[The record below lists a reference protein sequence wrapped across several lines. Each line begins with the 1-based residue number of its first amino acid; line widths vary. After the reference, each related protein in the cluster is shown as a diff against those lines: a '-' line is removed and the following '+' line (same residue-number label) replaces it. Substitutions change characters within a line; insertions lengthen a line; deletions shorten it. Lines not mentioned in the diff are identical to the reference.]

1 MSAAS
6 IPHARKVWNAFA
18 WVLYAFDFV
27 LVWIAFPSLLARLG
41 FRVWFFSRAGS
52 RIGLSVFGIRV
63 EIQGLENV
71 RSLSGVAFVAN
82 HRSWFD
88 QLAMCSALPHPLCF
102 LANVKYFRYPFL
114 GRAMRLYGHV
124 PVDPA
129 RTPRIDD
136 RSREALVETLQA
148 GGNLAVF
155 PEGTRNTDAALLPFE
170 RGIFRIAAR
179 AGAPVVPLWILGSGE
194 VYPRQAPLL
203 SVRSGVI
210 RIVVGKPSWAQ
221 EGDWEAHA
229 RDVETEFRRVYARET
244 GGGK

>member
-1 MSAAS
+1 MTATTV
-6 IPHARKVWNAFA
+6 PPARKVWNAFA
-18 WVLYAFDFV
+18 WMLYAIDFV

-41 FRVWFFSRAGS
+41 FGVWFFSRVGS
-52 RIGLSVFGIRV
+52 RIGLAVFGIGL
-63 EIQGLENV
+63 EIRGLENV
-71 RSLSGVAFVAN
+71 RSLSGVVFVAN

-88 QLAMCSALPHPLCF
+88 QLAMCSALPHPLRF

-129 RTPRIDD
+129 KSPRIDERVRD
-136 RSREALVETLQA
+136 ALVETLKG

-155 PEGTRNTDAALLPFE
+155 PEGTRNTGSDLLPFE

-194 VYPRQAPLL
+194 VYPRKAPLL

-210 RIVVGKPSWAQ
+210 RVLVGAPTWAR
-221 EGDWEAHA
+221 EGDWETHA
-229 RDVETEFRRVYARET
+229 RDVESEFRRVHAQEV
-244 GGGK
+244 GGRS